1 MLRRRRPSCNKS
13 QTSLVHRKIAL
24 SGFARQPTSCS
35 ATVQSGVWPE
45 GVDRLAELHAKLAKD
60 PAGEE
65 LAAYVEFRHVTA
77 EYGAALANNEDF
89 GKVQAKWLASLEK
102 FVKDHPKSADTAE
115 AMLQLAMAQE
125 FAGQDEE
132 AKKWYGEIRT
142 SFPDSAT
149 ARKATG
155 AIARLDCV
163 GKPIS
168 LKGTNVNPAA
178 GKAVPIN
185 LAQFKDKLVLIQY
198 WATWCEPAVV
208 DLAQL
213 KEVQN
218 QYGKDGL
225 QIIGVSLDN
234 KPEDLAAYLKEHK
247 LPWPQLYE
255 PGGLD
260 SKLANELGIL
270 TLPTMI
276 LVGKDGKVV
285 NRNVHITELEREVG
299 NILHPS
305 TARKK

>member
-1 MLRRRRPSCNKS
+1 QAADFM
-13 QTSLVHRKIAL
+13 
-24 SGFARQPTSCS
+24 S
-35 ATVQSGVWPE
+35 ATVQSGIWPE
-45 GVDRLAELHAKLAKD
+45 GVDRLAELHGKLAKD
-60 PAGEE
+60 PAAEE
-65 LAAYVEFRHVTA
+65 LASYVEFRHLTA
-77 EYGAALANNEDF
+77 QYGAALARGEQFD
-89 GKVQAKWLASLEK
+89 KVQANWLASLEK
-102 FVKDHPKSADTAE
+102 FVKDHPKSGDTAE

-142 SFPDSAT
+142 NFPESGT

-163 GKPIS
+163 GKVIG
-168 LKGTNVNPAA
+168 LKGNNVNAA
-178 GKAVPIN
+178 VGKPGPVN
-185 LAQFKDKLVLIQY
+185 LAQFKDKVVLIQY
-198 WATWCEPAVV
+198 WATWCEPALV

-213 KEVQN
+213 KEVQA

-225 QIIGVSLDN
+225 QVIGVSLDN

-247 LPWPQLYE
+247 IPWPQIFE

-260 SKLANELGIL
+260 SKLANEMGIL